1 MSDMKIVQAI
11 HSAAPYAVCIATG
24 VMLWMKIKSVE
35 TKQDIIIEQMED
47 LKESLT
53 GEALADAI
61 LAATSELKK
70 DKKKKDKKD
79 KKKKDKKKKD
89 L

>member
-1 MSDMKIVQAI
+1 MDTRLVHAI
-11 HSAAPYAVCIATG
+11 HNAAPYAVCVATG
-24 VMLWMKIKSVE
+24 FMLWMKIKSVE
-35 TKQDIIIEQMED
+35 AKQDIIIEQMDD

-61 LAATSELKK
+61 LAATSER
-70 DKKKKDKKD
+70 KKKE

-89 L
+89 RKK